1 MELKLK
7 RPLIFFDLETTG
19 TNVTHDRIV
28 ELSFIKVMPDG
39 TVIEK
44 SRRLNPEMPIPPE
57 STAIHHITDED
68 VRDCP
73 TFRQIAHS
81 LEEIFA
87 DTDVAGYNSNKFD
100 VPVLIEEFSRAG
112 INFPT
117 DGRCFIDVQNIF
129 HKKEQRTLAAAYRFY
144 CGRELENAHSAL
156 ADTRATYEVLKS
168 QLDRYED
175 LKNDVEYLAEF
186 SRMNRNIDLAGRM
199 MLNDDNEPVFT
210 FGKHRGR
217 LVREIFVQEP
227 SYFDWI
233 LQGDFPKNTKDVLQ
247 GLRFKY
253 RKEKEDARVAARAA
267 AEAARKAAEAAAASK
282 EAGAETAGEQQ

>member
-44 SRRLNPEMPIPPE
+44 TRRLNPEMPIPPE
-57 STAIHHITDED
+57 STAIHHITDDD

-117 DGRCFIDVQNIF
+117 DGRSFIDVQNIF

-253 RKEKEDARVAARAA
+253 RKEKEDARTAARAA
-267 AEAARKAAEAAAASK
+267 AEAARKASEASK
-282 EAGAETAGEQQ
+282 ASEA